1 MSTYL
6 EILLSQMMLGLVN
19 GSFYALIALGLAII
33 VSMLG
38 IINFAQGSFY
48 MTGAFVA
55 WMLNEYIGVGYWAA
69 LIIAPVA
76 MAIFGVVVE
85 RLLLR
90 PLYGTNPVYGLLLTF
105 GIALVL
111 QSIFRIGYGISGKSY
126 PLPEQFEGVLN
137 LGFMYLPLYRAWI
150 VGLSIAVCAIT
161 IVFIE
166 RTRLGSY
173 LRAAMENPRLL
184 ETFGINVPMMI
195 TLTFAFG
202 LALAGLAG
210 TLAAPVYQVS
220 SQMGAHMI
228 IVAFAI
234 VVIGG
239 IGSLTGAV
247 ISGLAIGMIEG
258 MTKVFYPEGAAVVVF
273 VAMAVV
279 LMFRPAGLLGK
290 A

>member
-1 MSTYL
+1 MSSYL

>member
-76 MAIFGVVVE
+76 MATFGVVVE